1 VPDYS
6 EFPTTPTAWQETQW
20 QEARWESAQEL
31 AAPGEPHPRPQ
42 PARRSVDLVALI
54 PGLFFCAVAI
64 VLMTGLHL
72 PLALFR
78 DGGVAWVL
86 LIGAGVLLLI
96 NELRKRG
103 RR

>member
-31 AAPGEPHPRPQ
+31 TGPEEPQ
-42 PARRSVDLVALI
+42 PPQRRRVDLVALV
-54 PGLFFCAVAI
+54 PGIFFCIVAI
-64 VLMTGLHL
+64 VLMTGVDL

-78 DGGVAWVL
+78 GGGVAWVL

-96 NELRKRG
+96 NELRKGRG

>member
-20 QEARWESAQEL
+20 QEARWESAQQLSTPEEPPP
-31 AAPGEPHPRPQ
+31 APPR
-42 PARRSVDLVALI
+42 RVDLVALV
-54 PGLFFCAVAI
+54 PGSFFCVLAI
-64 VLMTGLHL
+64 VLMTGVHL

-86 LIGAGVLLLI
+86 LIGAGVLLLLG
-96 NELRKRG
+96 ELRKRG